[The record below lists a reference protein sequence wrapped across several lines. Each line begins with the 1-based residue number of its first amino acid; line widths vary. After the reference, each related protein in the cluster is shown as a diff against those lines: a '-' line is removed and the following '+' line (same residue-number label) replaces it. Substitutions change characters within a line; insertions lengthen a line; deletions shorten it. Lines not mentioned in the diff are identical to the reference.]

1 MELLLDFDVDAEK
14 LFCNKL
20 TSLMCSS
27 RTYILIFF
35 IVRHE
40 TILSVL
46 RCIEALVQCFSK
58 RRHEFSNVVADSI
71 NLILKQIWMSS
82 LRVIGVK
89 HLTDCG
95 FSLLT
100 TLLKVFTMY
109 YEGLCL
115 EGAVPVTFYRL
126 TQLLSFWA
134 LYFPCTLSGS
144 QQSFYLDFVMCL
156 VPSCL

>member
-1 MELLLDFDVDAEK
+1 MELLLDVNVDAEK

-82 LRVIGVK
+82 LQVIGVK

-100 TLLKVFTMY
+100 TLLKVFT
-109 YEGLCL
+109 
-115 EGAVPVTFYRL
+115 VTTKASVFK
-126 TQLLSFWA
+126 
-134 LYFPCTLSGS
+134 G
-144 QQSFYLDFVMCL
+144 
-156 VPSCL
+156 